1 MVECEIPTLQ
11 TQHPGNAIRAYAFT
25 DNAPP
30 LTPAQIKRLRYVQNL
45 QKNHQRLIEAL
56 GFVER
61 FAAICELSEERI
73 FAIRKSKDDAIAE
86 LTMKFE
92 EKLKTYDG
100 RIAGG
105 GGT

>member
-1 MVECEIPTLQ
+1 MVECGIPTLH
-11 TQHPGNAIRAYAFT
+11 TQRPGNAIRAFAFT
-25 DNAPP
+25 DNAPL

-61 FAAICELSEERI
+61 FAVICELSEERI
-73 FAIRKSKDDAIAE
+73 LAIRKAKDDAVGE
-86 LTMKFE
+86 LTRKFE
-92 EKLKTYDG
+92 EKLKAYDG
-100 RIAGG
+100 RITG